1 MADDDEQQL
10 NDDAVA
16 NYLDD
21 AVSAETAKVCKVY
34 DNEDFFTVFVQML
47 LALFA
52 LLSLWFKRQS
62 EKPRRKFRTWFL
74 DVSKQG
80 LGACYA
86 HVCNM
91 VGICV
96 FIARELSHYFTLEY
110 SYSLISFFALGLF
123 R

>member
-1 MADDDEQQL
+1 MADDDQQQQQQYVYD
-10 NDDAVA
+10 DDAAVV
-16 NYLDD
+16 YGDD
-21 AVSAETAKVCKVY
+21 ALVLEAEKVCKVY
-34 DNEDFFTVFVQML
+34 DKEDFFTVFVQML

-91 VGICV
+91 VC
-96 FIARELSHYFTLEY
+96 FELACLLPNR
-110 SYSLISFFALGLF
+110 SLLPGEQYV
-123 R
+123 